1 MLHAKKLV
9 LVEPRVLEQLQTHRE
24 YKELQKDSD
33 TKTKATMSL
42 ELQNLLADSSIGD
55 DIKAKLYQQSFTK
68 FQNLRDSIP
77 ENDIVQINPLS
88 TPVKQRARVQQQQ
101 QSTPKRRRKT
111 NTTGWT
117 QY

>member
-33 TKTKATMSL
+33 TKTRASTSL
-42 ELQNLLADSSIGD
+42 ELQKLLEDSSIGD
-55 DIKAKLYQQSFTK
+55 DIKAKLYQQSFSK
-68 FQNLRDSIP
+68 FLNLRD
-77 ENDIVQINPLS
+77 DVMKTDKVQINPLT
-88 TPVKQRARVQQQQ
+88 TPVKHRAPSQQQQ
-101 QSTPKRRRKT
+101 PTPKRRRRTKT
-111 NTTGWT
+111 AAWT